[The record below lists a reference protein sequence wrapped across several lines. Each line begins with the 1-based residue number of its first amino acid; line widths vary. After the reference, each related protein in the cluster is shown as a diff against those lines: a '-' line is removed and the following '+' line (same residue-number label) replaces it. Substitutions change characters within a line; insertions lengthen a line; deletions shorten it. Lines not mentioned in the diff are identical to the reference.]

1 MKNIIFDLSLLSVY
15 GAWVTDQVHVG
26 LEQEERIQIVPNLLV
41 FFCSRF

>member
-15 GAWVTDQVHVG
+15 GAWVIDWKHVG

-41 FFCSRF
+41 FFYSRF